1 MTTYTTLRQDSAAI
15 IDDAGASRFRVVS
28 SIAYVKPGDLPWTP
42 ISEVFVHEILEVA
55 DPKQDKFLRV
65 ANIHDLTTLARGRV
79 AALNALQTTY
89 LSAMFTVEFAD
100 VTTAA
105 AAKAVVQTRVDALI
119 ADWIKYSTEFLVPI
133 EFTMP
138 APEATLVKAAK
149 AAFKTAKNA
158 RIEKEAALV
167 TANAAS
173 AEAVAAAERASATYA
188 AALTRTNNCSEQSTR
203 ATSAKSAVDA
213 FRAAMAGTFKAAA
226 DLYKA
231 DTVAAQTTFIAQANA
246 TTPDV
251 TFQGH
256 IDAFVGTTNTLNNTF
271 QGVLNTALGAA
282 TTELQNGK
290 PLLDDLVDAIA
301 AACAADTFAVTTAA
315 TAKTTADG
323 TVATTQTAQA
333 QAQAAA
339 TAAAAAETAALAA
352 VLAVCSDFD
361 PNA

>member
-42 ISEVFVHEILEVA
+42 ISEVFVHEILDVA

-65 ANIHDLTTLARGRV
+65 ANIHDLTTIARGRV
-79 AALNALQTTY
+79 AALNALQMTY

-173 AEAVAAAERASATYA
+173 AEAVAAAERASATYVT
-188 AALTRTNNCSEQSTR
+188 ALTRTNACS
-203 ATSAKSAVDA
+203 AN
-213 FRAAMAGTFKAAA
+213 
-226 DLYKA
+226 
-231 DTVAAQTTFIAQANA
+231 QANA
-246 TTPDV
+246 QSLQAAYATYRNRMNGFV
-251 TFQGH
+251 TAVEVSAPTVLG
-256 IDAFVGTTNTLNNTF
+256 ID
-271 QGVLNTALGAA
+271 LG
-282 TTELQNGK
+282 
-290 PLLDDLVDAIA
+290 VDALYPGVKSARDSEA
-301 AACAADTFAVTTAA
+301 AGVDALLTLVVGNLASECAAEAAAVTTAA